1 MIVAT
6 VFFWTTATS
15 AFARRP
21 FPFPCS
27 ASGSAPLSCPLTK
40 NCMQISTPRRT
51 GGVVKCAARPLLQAQ
66 TASNTARTAG
76 NALPADRQPS
86 ASGNGVRRLRNKGEK
101 SLDLQGINS
110 VKLAQ
115 AIQNTFSLE
124 VVVLLRNIDK
134 KCDIDRLFCLSMS
147 RFLFII
153 ICRYLFENYII
164 ISFH

>member
-15 AFARRP
+15 AFVRRP

-51 GGVVKCAARPLLQAQ
+51 GGVVRCAARPLLQAL

-76 NALPADRQPS
+76 NEYSADKPQN
-86 ASGNGVRRLRNKGEK
+86 ASGNSGYCHAVGAKKPLYNGAFRARKSSGKGLLPFPSK
-101 SLDLQGINS
+101 MAFYRVTGRFKTAPTKRPGAVASDWLPRP
-110 VKLAQ
+110 
-115 AIQNTFSLE
+115 
-124 VVVLLRNIDK
+124 VL
-134 KCDIDRLFCLSMS
+134 F
-147 RFLFII
+147 
-153 ICRYLFENYII
+153 
-164 ISFH
+164 